1 MVSDDEYLERIVAG
15 IQTVTTDGADV
26 TWNETLNGR
35 QFDVVVRFTMGT
47 LKYLV
52 LIEVKNRSRK
62 ASASDIEAFATKADD
77 HNANKAVFV
86 TAAGFQSGAKD
97 VAYRHGIDLFTVK
110 IDQENVQLA
119 PNASYV
125 TLIKPGI
132 NVREP
137 LRAWLS
143 EPHLVALT
151 YKVEIVYENGQ
162 VALMPGEQSQAT
174 YYGARTKLT
183 DGRSITQILNMNGPQ
198 SISVVVAPQR
208 PDTSSAV
215 ERSAMNSLG
224 ERYPSALCG

>member
-1 MVSDDEYLERIVAG
+1 
-15 IQTVTTDGADV
+15 
-26 TWNETLNGR
+26 
-35 QFDVVVRFTMGT
+35 
-47 LKYLV
+47 
-52 LIEVKNRSRK
+52 
-62 ASASDIEAFATKADD
+62 
-77 HNANKAVFV
+77 
-86 TAAGFQSGAKD
+86 
-97 VAYRHGIDLFTVK
+97 
-110 IDQENVQLA
+110 
-119 PNASYV
+119 
-125 TLIKPGI
+125 
-132 NVREP
+132 
-137 LRAWLS
+137 
-143 EPHLVALT
+143 VALT